1 MSNEQNLK
9 IKDVVRSFKNKFG
22 ENLFAIISV
31 GSLTTRYYQESWS
44 DIDFLIV
51 LEQISLADKIC
62 LANLKLSL
70 EKKYQ
75 QRFGVN
81 TITKHEVL
89 TPSLPEI
96 TLDGKTLQGLLDLS
110 LYPHRLIYCKTEKA
124 SFFTPDRKTI
134 RAYSLS
140 NIAMFLLRN
149 RKSLTS
155 KNNLNMKDFKVVV
168 EKEIRASFI
177 MTKLAIQYKNNYN
190 CEDYRDIIQKAKNIF
205 PSFDFNPLVENE
217 EIIQCWKLVQ
227 SKKELKDILKKTD
240 GYIESF
246 ASFVFK
252 QTQK

>member
-1 MSNEQNLK
+1 
-9 IKDVVRSFKNKFG
+9 
-22 ENLFAIISV
+22 
-31 GSLTTRYYQESWS
+31 
-44 DIDFLIV
+44 
-51 LEQISLADKIC
+51 
-62 LANLKLSL
+62 
-70 EKKYQ
+70 
-75 QRFGVN
+75 
-81 TITKHEVL
+81 
-89 TPSLPEI
+89 
-96 TLDGKTLQGLLDLS
+96 
-110 LYPHRLIYCKTEKA
+110 
-124 SFFTPDRKTI
+124 
-134 RAYSLS
+134 
-140 NIAMFLLRN
+140 
-149 RKSLTS
+149 
-155 KNNLNMKDFKVVV
+155 MKDFKVVV